1 VLVCTGKTGTRAVTL
16 STEAVAFFKKLTAN
30 RPAAAT
36 LLPRADGDRWG
47 KSEQARPFKR
57 AAAAA
62 GLPGS
67 ASFCTLRHSH
77 ISRAIEAGMPLSLV
91 AENCGTSLL
100 MIQKNYAKVLA
111 KTRKQTIDATA
122 PKQRRVK

>member
-1 VLVCTGKTGTRAVTL
+1 MSFFTRLTKGRSDAAV
-16 STEAVAFFKKLTAN
+16 
-30 RPAAAT
+30 
-36 LLPRADGDRWG
+36 LLPRSDGDRWG

-62 GLPGS
+62 GLPVT
-67 ASFCTLRHSH
+67 ASFYTLRHSH

-100 MIQKNYAKVLA
+100 MIQRNYAKVLSA
-111 KTRKQTIDATA
+111 TRRQSIEATS
-122 PKQRRVK
+122 PKLRLVK